1 MSASKSRPVSPEPRP
16 DIISSADIPIATAA
30 TIRAN
35 KGELDFHLHCL
46 YVYLV
51 NVAKVLFSF

>member
-1 MSASKSRPVSPEPRP
+1 LIAKKHFMSASKSRPVSPEPRP

-35 KGELDFHLHCL
+35 KENGDWRD
-46 YVYLV
+46 
-51 NVAKVLFSF
+51 